1 MFVTL
6 GDALRL
12 NLLSL
17 GINPDTKEIL
27 MTQAP
32 QSVIELAQPIV
43 RALVFRDQNEM
54 MNIKS
59 AMETTLQIA
68 YLKGRNQTLAET
80 LSNPVVMSTI
90 KSAVVKAAQR
100 VDKSDRWVSADP
112 DQVVQEIINAVTLHG
127 VVQ

>member
-27 MTQAP
+27 MSQAP
-32 QSVIELAQPIV
+32 QSVTELAQPIV
-43 RALVFRDQNEM
+43 KALVFRDQNEM

-59 AMETTLQIA
+59 AMEATLQIA
-68 YLKGRNQTLAET
+68 YLTGRNQTLADT

-112 DQVVQEIINAVTLHG
+112 DQVVQEIINAITLQG